1 MSGFI
6 KERCVGRCIVR
17 WNSYT
22 GSLNVILAAFEEAKK
37 DFPWLTP
44 EHTEVIKYGGDRIR
58 RTFGIE
64 FNVHDLE
71 SIPNDYTP
79 LHQIH
84 LTL

>member
-1 MSGFI
+1 MNLI
-6 KERCVGRCIVR
+6 KERSVGRCIVR
-17 WNSYT
+17 WRSYT
-22 GSLNVILAAFEEAKK
+22 SSLDVILEAVEEAKK

-44 EHTEVIKYGGDRIR
+44 EHIEVIKYGGDSIK
-58 RTFGIE
+58 RTWGIE